1 MDWPKRRD
9 VDRTRAERAGAS
21 AARLADGRARS
32 WMLALR
38 QGRYTDTV
46 QIARRFGLSDP
57 HVRRLLRLA
66 YIAPE
71 IVEAIAEGRQPR
83 SLTVKLLL

>member
-1 MDWPKRRD
+1 
-9 VDRTRAERAGAS
+9 
-21 AARLADGRARS
+21 
-32 WMLALR
+32 MLALR

-46 QIARRFGLSDP
+46 QIARRFGLTDP
-57 HVRRLLRLA
+57 HLRRLLRLA